1 MKWSFAPRQGL
12 PIFSVHNSFSEQA
25 KHVSFTLLFTIL
37 WRTPLISTITFIFH
51 FSFCVNFSH
60 DLIKWCLNIT
70 ISSSGVSGDS
80 SQCQNANIRK
90 QCLQSRQSWNVFSIS
105 SSDFGRV
112 ILTAVVPASRAFSI
126 VLFSIFI
133 VLFVTFWKSNVRY
146 TVRTFFVLSHQ
157 ASIFLRM

>member
-1 MKWSFAPRQGL
+1 MGWERGSADVFAGL
-12 PIFSVHNSFSEQA
+12 FNPA
-25 KHVSFTLLFTIL
+25 KACATE
-37 WRTPLISTITFIFH
+37 RGGDNY
-51 FSFCVNFSH
+51 FCTNFSH

-90 QCLQSRQSWNVFSIS
+90 QCLQSLQSWNDLSIS
-105 SSDFGRV
+105 SSGFGCV
-112 ILTAVVPASRAFSI
+112 KITAVVRASRAFLF
-126 VLFSIFI
+126 VLFFSII